1 MPETVT
7 MFENLSRRLEG
18 VFKKLRGRGKLSE
31 SDVTEALR
39 EVRLALLEADV
50 HFRVVKQFVA
60 AVRERAVGADVMKSL
75 TPGQQVVKIVHG
87 ELVSLMGEEAT
98 PLARAE
104 APPTVILLAGLHGA
118 GKTTTAA
125 KLACRFKQEG
135 KRPYLVPCDL
145 NRPAAVEQLV
155 TLGRSLD
162 VPVFDP
168 GGFQD
173 PVSVAE
179 AALQAA
185 REGGAEVVLFDS
197 AGRLQADEDL
207 MGELRGMSEVLRP
220 DERLLVA
227 DAMTGQQAVDLARA
241 FHEAVEITGVVLTKM
256 DGDARGGAALSIRAE
271 IGIPIKLL
279 GVGERLEAL
288 ETFHPE
294 RMASR
299 ILGMGDVLPLVE
311 RAESAISADEAAA
324 LAEKAR
330 TDSFTL
336 EDFRDQLRQV
346 RKMGPLDELLEMI
359 PGMKKLGGIQDGED
373 PLVKIEAL
381 IDSMTPAERK
391 DHALINGSRRRRIA
405 AGSGA
410 TVQDLNQLLK
420 QFSQMKKMMGMMT
433 RRGPGG
439 KRKRALMGLPGMP
452 GVPGR

>member
-1 MPETVT
+1 

-18 VFKKLRGRGKLSE
+18 VFKRLRGRGKLSE

-75 TPGQQVVKIVHG
+75 TPGQQVVKIVHA
-87 ELVSLMGEEAT
+87 ELVSLMGERAA
-98 PLARAE
+98 PLAQAE
-104 APPTVILLAGLHGA
+104 APPTVILLTGLHGA

-125 KLACRFKQEG
+125 KLAGRFKREG
-135 KRPYLVPCDL
+135 KRPYLAPCDL
-145 NRPAAVEQLV
+145 SRPAAVDQLTV
-155 TLGRSLD
+155 LGRSLET
-162 VPVFDP
+162 PVFDP
-168 GGFQD
+168 AGIAD
-173 PVSVAE
+173 PVSAANAALE
-179 AALQAA
+179 AARA
-185 REGGAEVVLFDS
+185 EGSDVLIVDS
-197 AGRLQADEDL
+197 AGRLQIDEDL
-207 MGELRGMSEVLRP
+207 MGELGRMCEALRP

-241 FHEAVEITGVVLTKM
+241 FHEAVELTGVVLTKM

-271 IGIPIKLL
+271 VGIPIKFL
-279 GVGERLEAL
+279 GVGERLEAV

-299 ILGMGDVLPLVE
+299 ILGMGDVLSLIE
-311 RAESAISADEAAA
+311 RAESALSAEEAAG

-330 TDSFTL
+330 TASFTL
-336 EDFRDQLRQV
+336 EDFRDQLLQL

-359 PGMKKLGGIQDGED
+359 PGVNKLKGIQGGED
-373 PLVKIEAL
+373 QLVKIGAM
-381 IDSMTPAERK
+381 IDSMTPAERR

-420 QFSQMKKMMGMMT
+420 QFAQMKKMMGMTT
-433 RRGPGG
+433 RGGRGG
-439 KRKRALMGLPGMP
+439 KRRRAMAGLPGPP
-452 GVPGR
+452 GFPGS